1 MFIRSI
7 GISAAL
13 LSLPLLGV
21 AQTTEPETPRF
32 YVGVSAY
39 TNWYQRASRGLDNG
53 KWPPLQLTLG
63 YQLRPRLGVQ
73 VSTAYNSSTFSYE
86 GVVNDFTGSPVEY
99 SSKRRNTSLNVS
111 VLGRY
116 TLTRDLSRRFQIDAL
131 GGFTLDRDTYH
142 LKGYG
147 LDNNRPGETVA
158 FERNRQANH
167 YGLSIGP
174 SVRYRLFSGLEAV
187 GEGTLNLGLQ
197 SPNALTTSGS
207 IGLRYRF
214 GHK

>member
-7 GISAAL
+7 GIGTAF

-21 AQTTEPETPRF
+21 AQATEPPTPRF

-39 TNWYQRASRGLDNG
+39 TNWYQRASRGLDNS
-53 KWPPLQLTLG
+53 KWPPVQLTLG

-73 VSTAYNSSTFSYE
+73 VSTSYTSSTHSYVGMLSE
-86 GVVNDFTGSPVEY
+86 LSYAPGAEY
-99 SSKRRNTSLNVS
+99 ASDRRNTSLNIS

-116 TLTRDLSRRFQIDAL
+116 TLTRDLSHRFQVDAL
-131 GGFTLDRDTYH
+131 GGFTLDHNTYH
-142 LKGYG
+142 QKGYVP
-147 LDNNRPGETVA
+147 NFNRPGETA
-158 FERNRQANH
+158 FFERNGQANH
-167 YGLSIGP
+167 FGLSLGP

-197 SPNALTTSGS
+197 SPNVLTTSGS

-214 GHK
+214 GH